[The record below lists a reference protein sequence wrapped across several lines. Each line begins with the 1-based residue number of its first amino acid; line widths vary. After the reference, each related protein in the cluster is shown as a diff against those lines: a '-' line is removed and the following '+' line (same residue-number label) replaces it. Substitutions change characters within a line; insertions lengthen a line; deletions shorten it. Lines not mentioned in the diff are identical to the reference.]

1 MRTTRSAAAGLAVG
15 AAMMAGSAVAQAPD
29 RDTIVVAQSIDI
41 ESFEPAGLNNTASVN
56 VANHIWGTLLDVTP
70 DGEIVPYLAESY
82 SWNQAGNAITFK
94 LKSGLKCED
103 GEALTAEDVAFSFN
117 RVADPELKLVGSSAV
132 FVFPSIGFVRARADD
147 ALTVTVE
154 MRRYQSIAPG
164 MLARVYVHCKDSYEK
179 MTKEQAALRPVASGP
194 YKLDRWVK
202 DDRVVLVRN
211 DQFTARPVPFQRAVF
226 RVVPDSSTRAA
237 ELIAGGVDIATNI
250 VPDQKRAI
258 EARGTA
264 TVASVQGTRRIFVGF
279 NFTDAFKT
287 GRAGEAIHDVR
298 VRRALNMAVDVPT
311 ICRQLLASEC
321 ERAAGPANRGNPD
334 VKAYPYDPKQA
345 EAMLDAAGFRR
356 GPDGVRFALTLQ
368 GGRGRY
374 LNDVDVMQAVA
385 QYLTDVGVRTTVDVM
400 DFVSTF
406 SPMARTHRA
415 GPLYLIGQGGATWS
429 SVFDMAL
436 FPSKTAPVNNG
447 QWFNEGWQSRWDRL
461 GDIRDPAQEQQVVNE
476 MLKLFA
482 EDAPWIF
489 LYFQPDFYGV
499 SNRVA
504 WAPRRDERIDVLDAK
519 VK

>member
-1 MRTTRSAAAGLAVG
+1 MMTTKVAAAGLAVG
-15 AAMMAGSAVAQAPD
+15 AAMLAAGAGAQAPD

-56 VANHIWGTLLDVTP
+56 VANHLWGTLLDVTP

-82 SWNQAGNAITFK
+82 AWNQAGNAITFK
-94 LKSGLKCED
+94 LKPGLKCED

-147 ALTVTVE
+147 DLTVTVE
-154 MRRYQSIAPG
+154 MRRYQSIVPG

-237 ELIAGGVDIATNI
+237 ELISGGVDIATNI

-264 TVASVQGTRRIFVGF
+264 SVPAVQGTRRIFVGF

-311 ICRQLLASEC
+311 ICRQLLATEC
-321 ERAAGPANRGNPD
+321 QRAAGPANRGNPD
-334 VKAYPYDPKQA
+334 VKAYPYDPRQA
-345 EAMLDAAGFRR
+345 EAMLDEAGFRR

-385 QYLTDVGVRTTVDVM
+385 QYLSDVGVRTTVDVM

-406 SPMARTHRA
+406 SPMARSHRA

-429 SVFDMAL
+429 AVFDMAL

-461 GDIRDPAQEQQVVNE
+461 GDVRDPAEEQKVVNE
-476 MLKLFA
+476 MLKIFSD
-482 EDAPWIF
+482 DAPWIF

-519 VK
+519 LK